1 MENSKFKKGDRVRV
15 VSVESTDIGVGI
27 SVGDTATVLEDNQ
40 ICPYLRMDKYNENLS
55 NAYGLC
61 EKGHGK
67 AMAEK
72 ELELITEIQHKTMHS
87 TSKYAVGDVVTD
99 EYGTTGKIQAIQHRY
114 QIQGSQYAW
123 IDEDEI
129 ICTHDQQEVEVIE
142 FLKSRGYVIKKIYDN
157 E

>member
-15 VSVESTDIGVGI
+15 VKLASQDIEVGL
-27 SVGDTATVLEDNQ
+27 SLLDNGTVLEDDSQ
-40 ICPYLRMDKYNENLS
+40 FPFIRMDKYNAKLNS
-55 NAYGLC
+55 AHNRC
-61 EKGHGK
+61 EDGHGYVLCQDK
-67 AMAEK
+67 
-72 ELELITEIQHKTMHS
+72 LELILENQHS

-142 FLKSRGYVIKKIYDN
+142 FLKSRGYTITKIYDN

>member
-1 MENSKFKKGDRVRV
+1 
-15 VSVESTDIGVGI
+15 
-27 SVGDTATVLEDNQ
+27 
-40 ICPYLRMDKYNENLS
+40 
-55 NAYGLC
+55 LC
-61 EKGHGK
+61 EKGHGN
-67 AMAEK
+67 ALSK

-129 ICTHDQQEVEVIE
+129 ICTHDQKEVEVIE

>member
-1 MENSKFKKGDRVRV
+1 MAKFKKGDRVRV
-15 VSVESTDIGVGI
+15 VSVESNDIGVGI

-55 NAYGLC
+55 TAYGLC

-114 QIQGSQYAW
+114 QIQGSQYSW

-129 ICTHDQQEVEVIE
+129 INKVEALEQDAIQL
-142 FLKSRGYVIKKIYDN
+142 LKSRGYVIKKIYDN

>member
-1 MENSKFKKGDRVRV
+1 MSKFKKGDRVRV
-15 VSVESTDIGVGI
+15 VSVEGTDIGVGI
-27 SVGDTATVLEDNQ
+27 SVGDTATVLEDNETV
-40 ICPYLRMDKYNENLS
+40 PYLRMDKYNENLL
-55 NAYGLC
+55 NTFGLC
-61 EKGHGK
+61 EIGHGK
-67 AMAEK
+67 VMSEK

-129 ICTHDQQEVEVIE
+129 INKVEALEQDAIQL
-142 FLKSRGYVIKKIYDN
+142 LKSRGYVIKKIYDN